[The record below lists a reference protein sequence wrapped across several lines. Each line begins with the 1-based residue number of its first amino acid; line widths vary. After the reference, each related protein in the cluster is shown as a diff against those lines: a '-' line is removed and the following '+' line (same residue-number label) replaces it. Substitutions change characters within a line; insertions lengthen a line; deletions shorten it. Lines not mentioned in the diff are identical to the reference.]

1 MTKRTSDDIKQAV
14 KKHYGTAISQNSSC
28 CGGPQ
33 PANFDPEAAG
43 RFVQL
48 AGYDNADVPEG
59 VTSFGCG
66 NPVNFAEVK
75 PGQTVLDLG
84 SGAGLDLIL
93 AAKKVG
99 PEGKVIG
106 LDMTPEMIETC
117 RRNLAAAGIKNG
129 EVRQGEMEAMP
140 VEDNSIDWIISN
152 CVINLSPEK
161 EKVFA
166 ESMRV
171 LKPGGRM
178 LISDIVTD
186 NLPEEY
192 RDDLSAWVGCIAGA
206 PEESEYLQLVRD
218 AGFEDVRVVEKM
230 VYDPQSLATLA
241 NDACGCGCGAA
252 DRDIEQGTIDK
263 YAGKVA
269 SAKITAR
276 KPG

>member
-14 KKHYGTAISQNSSC
+14 KQHYGTAITQNSSC
-28 CGGPQ
+28 CGPK
-33 PANFDPEAAG
+33 PTDFDEEAAG

-48 AGYDNADVPEG
+48 AGYEESDVPEG

-66 NPVNFAEVK
+66 NPVNFADVN

-117 RRNLAAAGIKNG
+117 RRNLVAAGIENA

-140 VEDNSIDWIISN
+140 IEDNSIDWIISN

-186 NLPEEY
+186 NLPEDY

-218 AGFEDVRVVEKM
+218 AGFDDVRVIEKM
-230 VYDPQSLATLA
+230 VYDPKSLATLA
-241 NDACGCGCGAA
+241 NDACGCGAS
-252 DRDIEQGTIDK
+252 DREIEQGTINK

-276 KPG
+276 KPE